1 MTTELP
7 LFPLGSVLF
16 PGVVLPLHIFE
27 HRYRQLV
34 RDLSALPEGAPRRF
48 GVLAIKD
55 GHEVGR
61 GNVTALYDVGCT
73 AEIDSI
79 VEYEDGRF
87 DITTTGVHRF
97 RLEAFD
103 DDGPYA
109 RGEVEL
115 LDEVAGP
122 GGGGAGAGA
131 DRAVPQVPGARCRSC
146 AGVQVGAIPELP
158 EDPTVLSYLIGA
170 ATVLDT
176 YEKQRLLTTRDDG
189 RAAARRGEDPAAG
202 DGDPE
207 EPAVAAGGGSAAAA
221 EPVGVRGSGRGRGVA
236 HDLSR
241 ALSRQPSGV
250 SACGAPE
257 FAPGAAPGPS
267 SPDRASGAG
276 SHPGPA
282 VLPRLLLV
290 RQAAAPRSAHRRRR
304 HAPGWNP

>member
-1 MTTELP
+1 VTTELP

-48 GVLAIKD
+48 GVLAIRD

-61 GNVTALYDVGCT
+61 GSVMALYDVGCT

-109 RGEVEL
+109 RAEVEL

-122 GGGGAGAGA
+122 DAEMLA
-131 DRAVPQVPGARCRSC
+131 PGLTALFRKYQAALSDLRN
-146 AGVQVGAIPELP
+146 VQVSAIPELP

-170 ATVLDT
+170 ATVLDV
-176 YEKQRLLTTRDDG
+176 YEKQQLLTAESTADRL
-189 RAAARRGEDPAAG
+189 RAEAKILKRETGILKTLPSL
-202 DGDPE
+202 
-207 EPAVAAGGGSAAAA
+207 PAV
-221 EPVGVRGSGRGRGVA
+221 
-236 HDLSR
+236 DL
-241 ALSRQPSGV
+241 L
-250 SACGAPE
+250 
-257 FAPGAAPGPS
+257 
-267 SPDRASGAG
+267 
-276 SHPGPA
+276 
-282 VLPRLLLV
+282 
-290 RQAAAPRSAHRRRR
+290 RRRSR
-304 HAPGWNP
+304 